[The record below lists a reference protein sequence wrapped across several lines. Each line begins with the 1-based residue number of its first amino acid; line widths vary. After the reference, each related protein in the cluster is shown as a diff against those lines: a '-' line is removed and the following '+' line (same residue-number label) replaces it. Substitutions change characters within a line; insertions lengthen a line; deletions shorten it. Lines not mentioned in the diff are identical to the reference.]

1 MALKPELKSW
11 LDQVAP
17 SLSENVRTILTTEL
31 EKEDVAKVWKDTVMA
46 RSDYSRSQD
55 ELRREKEAAE
65 AAKKQSEAWYE
76 TLTNWRNT
84 EEKKVA
90 EAIEAKKLADA
101 ELASHRARI
110 QALAEQGL
118 IDPNDPSLKVATNPP
133 ANMDQKTQNILT
145 QEAIEALLAKK
156 EAAMGSS
163 FADAFTFFEDLADE
177 HFSLTGQRLKR
188 TELLAELKKN
198 PNMTLQ
204 QVWEQK
210 YEIPKIRAELVEKS
224 YKEREAK
231 AVAEAIAKDRSERAT
246 DVHAFRPRDMES
258 DGENQHI
265 LSLFNTNSSNVANQ
279 QSEAVRAAKASWERG
294 EFRQQPLKQP
304 SQA

>member
-11 LDQVAP
+11 LDQVGP
-17 SLSENVRTILTTEL
+17 KLSENVRTILSTEL
-31 EKEDVAKVWKDTVMA
+31 EKEDIATVWRDTVMA

-65 AAKKQSEAWYE
+65 AAKKQSEAWYQ
-76 TLTNWRNT
+76 TLTDWRNT
-84 EEKKVA
+84 EEKKVT

-118 IDPNDPSLKVATNPP
+118 VDPNDPSLQQMNKPNGNGTTKEQPG
-133 ANMDQKTQNILT
+133 LT
-145 QEAIEALLAKK
+145 QEALEALLAKK

-177 HFSLTGQRLKR
+177 HFQLFGKHLKR
-188 TELLAELKKN
+188 TELLAELKKD
-198 PNMTLQ
+198 PSSTLQ
-204 QVWEQK
+204 QVWEKK
-210 YEIPKIRAELVEKS
+210 YNVPQFRQELAEKAVQERIA
-224 YKEREAK
+224 KE
-231 AVAEAIAKDRSERAT
+231 VAEAVAKDRSERAT

-265 LSLFNTNSSNVANQ
+265 LSLFNTNSNTAN
-279 QSEAVRAAKASWERG
+279 SSSDAVKAAKASWERG
-294 EFRQQPLKQP
+294 EFRSTPTKQP